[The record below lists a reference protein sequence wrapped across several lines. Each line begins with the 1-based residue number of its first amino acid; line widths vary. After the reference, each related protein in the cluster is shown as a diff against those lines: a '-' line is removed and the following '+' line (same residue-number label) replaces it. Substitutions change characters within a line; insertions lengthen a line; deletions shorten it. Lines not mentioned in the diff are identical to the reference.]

1 MFAVSHGLLEAK
13 TNKQTTTINN
23 KITAEAAVVATAKIK
38 QTTKQC
44 IHEQIFPFGPVFCQL
59 ARKWLN
65 NDTLRVHIKRPFRKI
80 R

>member
-23 KITAEAAVVATAKIK
+23 KITAEAAAVATAKIK

-44 IHEQIFPFGPVFCQL
+44 NHEQIFPFGPVFCQL
-59 ARKWLN
+59 ARK
-65 NDTLRVHIKRPFRKI
+65 
-80 R
+80 